1 MESSQVEA
9 LHIYK
14 CAECG
19 LVFET
24 ETFAEKCPR
33 CRCRVLI
40 HQKGEMRRAKGCNC
54 GGSCAGC
61 GGCSH

>member
-1 MESSQVEA
+1 MESSEVTAE
-9 LHIYK
+9 HVYK

-19 LVFET
+19 LVFTSEG
-24 ETFAEKCPR
+24 FAERCPE

-40 HQKGEMRRAKGCNC
+40 HQKGEARRGKNC
-54 GGSCAGC
+54 CSGSCAGC

>member
-1 MESSQVEA
+1 MESTEIKPRHV
-9 LHIYK
+9 YK

-24 ETFAEKCPR
+24 EDFAEKCPR
-33 CRCRVLI
+33 CRCRMLI
-40 HQKGEMRRAKGCNC
+40 HRQGEPRRAKGCSC

>member
-1 MESSQVEA
+1 MENPEVEEKH
-9 LHIYK
+9 LYR

-19 LVFET
+19 LEFASGG
-24 ETFAEKCPR
+24 FAEQCPQ

-40 HQKGEMRRAKGCNC
+40 HVKGEARRGKKSCC
-54 GGSCAGC
+54 TGSCAGC